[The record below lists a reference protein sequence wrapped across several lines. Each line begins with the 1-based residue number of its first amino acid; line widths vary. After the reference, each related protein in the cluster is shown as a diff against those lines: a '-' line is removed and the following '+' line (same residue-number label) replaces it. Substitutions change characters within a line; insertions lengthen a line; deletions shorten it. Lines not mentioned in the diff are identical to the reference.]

1 MGERSELRR
10 WLELSGGWE
19 CKRRQHRGKALGDVK
34 VRTGNM
40 EERVKRAN
48 VCLVS
53 APERDERK
61 KRGVGGAMLER
72 DGHTLSGV

>member
-1 MGERSELRR
+1 M
-10 WLELSGGWE
+10 
-19 CKRRQHRGKALGDVK
+19 GDVK